1 MNKTPVTK
9 DQQRAIEAL
18 HVDFANRMEKHFTA
32 FVGVVVDSDIAFVD
46 QTTYAEFIMSLPN
59 PSVSYKF
66 TVQPLDGPVVLD
78 FSLPVAYQLIE
89 HELSAKA
96 EGPITDAERSVLAN
110 VVRNVLRGLESCWT
124 PIEKVEVVD
133 AVLETNPEA
142 ICIVD
147 PSDIV
152 ILIAFQIHFQHANG
166 LVTLA
171 YPYKTLESVLSK
183 FDA

>member
-9 DQQRAIEAL
+9 DQQRAIEKL
-18 HVDFANRMEKHFTA
+18 HVDFAKRMGTYFTE

-66 TVQPLDGPVVLD
+66 TMQPLDGPVVLD
-78 FSLPVAYQLIE
+78 FALPVAHQFIE
-89 HELSAKA
+89 HELGKKA
-96 EGPITDAERSVLAN
+96 EGPLNDAERNVLATM
-110 VVRNVLRGLESCWT
+110 VRKVLGDLESSWT
-124 PIEKVEVVD
+124 PIENVQVQD

-142 ICIVD
+142 IGIVA

-166 LVTLA
+166 LVNLA
-171 YPYKTLESVLSK
+171 YPYKTLESVLHK